1 MAAAFN
7 ESQGLF
13 VLGRGP
19 GLAIAQEAA
28 LKFKE
33 TCGIHA
39 EAFSTAE
46 VRHGPMALAA
56 TGLPM
61 LIFRQDDESASG
73 VDALIKEL
81 RSEEHTSELQS
92 LMRISYAV
100 FCLQKKTNDKDSTSL
115 PNAHPVSHID

>member
-56 TGLPM
+56 TGLPL
-61 LIFRQDDESASG
+61 LIFRQADESASG
-73 VDALIKEL
+73 VDALIQEL
-81 RSEEHTSELQS
+81 LDLGARL
-92 LMRISYAV
+92 LVAGYGPCWVA
-100 FCLQKKTNDKDSTSL
+100 FNL
-115 PNAHPVSHID
+115 PVADPPAARQP